1 MKTITWMTLGTLL
14 ETLSVPTAWAQG
26 QVVEYY
32 HLDALGTV
40 RAVTEGSGTVL
51 ERHDYLPFGEE
62 LCPSGGT
69 YVVCGT
75 APVGQSKRFTGKE
88 RDTETGLDYFGARY
102 YGAKTGRFTTI
113 DPVFTWQ
120 ENLEDPQRWNRYA
133 YGRNNPLKYADPDG
147 RVLVPALLVA
157 WGAVEIGLQIY
168 DSYSTIQTLSDPNAS
183 FRDKAISGGGFVL
196 GAIAPGGG
204 YGAAGKAVAGKVDD
218 AAKGGTY
225 LLRKADETGD
235 VMRTGRTNDLARRR
249 GEHARDP
256 RTQDLEFEVDRC
268 TDCYAAQRGREQVI
282 HDRYKPPL
290 NRVNP
295 VSPNNPR
302 REEYVQ
308 AAEKIKDPL

>member
-218 AAKGGTY
+218 AAKW
-225 LLRKADETGD
+225 RKTTTEMAHELSEKTGKNSVSFETSSVRGHIDLQGKAHFDKATGQRIPTPHVQTRTKHIGPNGEVNLGPQTTRPATNAD
-235 VMRTGRTNDLARRR
+235 VRT
-249 GEHARDP
+249 
-256 RTQDLEFEVDRC
+256 
-268 TDCYAAQRGREQVI
+268 
-282 HDRYKPPL
+282 
-290 NRVNP
+290 
-295 VSPNNPR
+295 
-302 REEYVQ
+302 
-308 AAEKIKDPL
+308 AEKLSKRKPE